1 MSAQIE
7 SQPRPARRSYSDMER
22 ARALALY
29 DMCGSLTETAKKSG
43 IPDST
48 LSQWITGKRRA
59 QDTETSLLRTK
70 AGLSLA
76 DNFEE
81 IAYEVT
87 SVALR
92 KLKSKNAEKI
102 PFGQLMQGSSHAVQ
116 NFQLIRGLPTS
127 IVEERI
133 EGRAV
138 LVLMSNALGIA
149 GQEEDPVDS
158 AIDVTPEKAIVE
170 AGSPVETGPEG
181 QE

>member
-1 MSAQIE
+1 M
-7 SQPRPARRSYSDMER
+7 
-22 ARALALY
+22 ALY
-29 DMCGSLTETAKKSG
+29 DMCGSLTEVERKTG

-48 LSQWITGKRRA
+48 VSQWIRA
-59 QDTETSLLRTK
+59 QAHANNKNLPKLRNE

-92 KLKSKNAEKI
+92 KLRSKGADNI
-102 PFGQLMQGSSHAVQ
+102 PFGQLMQGGTHAVQ

-127 IVEERI
+127 ITEERI

-138 LVLMSNALGIA
+138 LVLMQNALGIEDVSA
-149 GQEEDPVDS
+149 QEV
-158 AIDVTPEKAIVE
+158 IDVTPEPAQI
-170 AGSPVETGPEG
+170 EG
-181 QE
+181 E